1 MYITMKPSFLAEIPH
16 EYILMPNIKEKDK
29 PWGIG
34 KAWSLEEAQH
44 QCSKDRYI
52 FLLLL
57 FERYTV
63 CRGGY

>member
-16 EYILMPNIKEKDK
+16 EYIVMPNIKGKDK

-44 QCSKDRYI
+44 
-52 FLLLL
+52 
-57 FERYTV
+57 
-63 CRGGY
+63 